1 MDDVTAAKILISC
14 LDLTSLGEHDTE
26 YQIEDLCAR
35 AETPYG
41 HVAAVCIWPQ
51 FVALAKKKL
60 KKRRSKLQLLSIFRM
75 EELIS
80 TNSAQKSNK
89 RLNSAQTKLTLFFPT
104 MTFRWQFRYLRTF
117 YGNNR

>member
-51 FVALAKKKL
+51 FVAWQEETEKNAGQSCNCCQFSAW
-60 KKRRSKLQLLSIFRM
+60 RS
-75 EELIS
+75 
-80 TNSAQKSNK
+80 
-89 RLNSAQTKLTLFFPT
+89 
-104 MTFRWQFRYLRTF
+104 
-117 YGNNR
+117 